1 MRNSRIGIL
10 FIMLTIVLIS
20 CKKNETSLPV
30 ISSLTL
36 VDAVPGSA
44 KLYIN
49 MNGTA
54 PAKGYTYSGASYL
67 KYGDFAPDNK
77 LTTFNEKQPI
87 GLFQYP
93 DTNATSKP
101 LFDLQLQLNKGSI
114 NSLFLIGT
122 VTNPDHLLVAD
133 VPLFHEQRDSTF
145 GIRFANLSYQSKP
158 VSIYLIANGEQKEI
172 DGLAYKGITGYK
184 NYLAFAKTGDY
195 KFEFRDKESQK
206 VLATYV
212 VAGVNNDPVN
222 LWRYRNFTLALIGLP
237 EATDTQQMQRTML
250 INNY

>member
-10 FIMLTIVLIS
+10 FIMLSIVLIS
-20 CKKNETSLPV
+20 CKKNEISLPV

-36 VDAVPGSA
+36 VNAVPGSA
-44 KLYIN
+44 KLIVN
-49 MNGTA
+49 LNGTTS
-54 PAKGYTYSGASYL
+54 AKGYTYGGAVYL
-67 KYGDFAPDNK
+67 DYGVFVPGNK
-77 LTTFNEKQPI
+77 LTTFNEKQPL
-87 GLFQYP
+87 GLFKFP

-114 NSLFLIGT
+114 NSLFLMGT
-122 VTNPDHLLVAD
+122 VTNPDHLLVTD
-133 VPLFHEQRDSTF
+133 VPPFHEQRDSTF

-158 VSIYLIANGEQKEI
+158 ISVYLIASGEQKEI
-172 DGLAYKGITGYK
+172 DGLLYKGVTDYK
-184 NYLAFAKTGDY
+184 NYPALAKTGDY

-206 VLATYV
+206 VLATYKLI
-212 VAGVNNDPVN
+212 GVNNDPVN

-237 EATDTQQMQRTML
+237 NTTDPEQTQTTLL